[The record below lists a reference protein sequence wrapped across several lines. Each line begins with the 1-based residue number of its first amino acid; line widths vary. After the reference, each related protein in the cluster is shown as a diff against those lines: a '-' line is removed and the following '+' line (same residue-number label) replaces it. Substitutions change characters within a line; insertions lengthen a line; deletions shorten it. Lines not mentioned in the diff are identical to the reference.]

1 MSLLLIII
9 FVAGELKAEYTE
21 YWSQTTVNNWFAR
34 GLPAINGLC
43 KETALIPPLQCHW
56 QLPEQLHGLPGVS
69 GGSKNFERGGGRKT
83 IYQLRPHLSQMCTT
97 KYMPFTRKK
106 RFKKCEPTGG
116 PSPFWICHCLES
128 PVMSVARLLG
138 SCINSIHHHHHHH
151 HHHFSSSRNSVHSSH
166 SNNSITRNLVGLK

>member
-69 GGSKNFERGGGRKT
+69 GGSKNFERGAEDNLSAASLFIANVHNE
-83 IYQLRPHLSQMCTT
+83 IYAFYT
-97 KYMPFTRKK
+97 KKK